1 MPPQTPKPLQMRA
14 GQRQFFRLVDDYRLI
29 AFLARRQYGKTT
41 TFARIALKKMMK
53 TKRHT
58 VIFGSAK
65 INLSRE
71 IVRAEAHIIQTAI
84 QSVGANN
91 HSPSPNNHSPAIQSC
106 TSRSRDDSPLR
117 IFDATT
123 GKAPDKQLTPDDFA
137 ELFEAQR
144 LEFRYY
150 HDRTNYSRTKVV
162 ALTPDAVGETGDLM
176 CDEIGRVRNW
186 RDVWEAVSP
195 IIASNPAYRLTL
207 ATTIPPDDTHFSYEQ
222 LAPPVGTEFQPNAQG
237 TLYESEMGIMVHR
250 IDAWDAHQDG
260 LPIYDLKTGEPL
272 HPDESRRREHDKEA
286 WDRNYGLKFIVGGS
300 SACGLMQLEV
310 AQHRGIGTC
319 AFFKIETDTDFQQAC
334 AWLADHLTDKPIAIG
349 IDPATTTKQKS
360 NPTAVAIVED
370 HITEEI
376 ARAVLVWK
384 TSDPRIADE
393 RIEKLVAVIAA
404 RKAGGGRAKGMAID
418 ATNERYWAS
427 STRDRL
433 GAALPVELTVGSEA
447 HDQPGT
453 ERMTMK
459 QYLGSRLTGRLDD
472 NKLTLPP
479 DRYIREDFRLVK
491 KDRGQL
497 VCEPDIDGKHGDT
510 FDAVKLASHALHAGG
525 PSEAAATQVGT
536 FGTGKPSPAPF
547 WTPDHTQ
554 DI

>member
-1 MPPQTPKPLQMRA
+1 MAAILKMRE
-14 GQRQFFRLVDDYRLI
+14 GQRQFFRLVDEYRLL

-71 IVRAEAHIIQTAI
+71 IVRAEAFIIQSAI
-84 QSVGANN
+84 TEASSA
-91 HSPSPNNHSPAIQSC
+91 A
-106 TSRSRDDSPLR
+106 LR
-117 IFDATT
+117 IVDTTT
-123 GKAPDKQLTPDDFA
+123 GKTPDKTLSTDDFA

-186 RDVWEAVSP
+186 REVWEAVSP
-195 IIASNPAYRLTL
+195 IIASNPAFRLTL

-222 LAPPVGTEFQPNAQG
+222 LVPQVGTEFQPNAKG
-237 TLYESEMGIMVHR
+237 NLYESEMGVIVHR
-250 IDAWDAHQDG
+250 VDAWDAYQDG
-260 LPIYDLKTGEPL
+260 LPIYDMKTGEPL
-272 HPDESRRREHDKEA
+272 DPDESRRREHDKEA
-286 WDRNYGLKFIVGGS
+286 WDRNYGLRFIVGGS

-310 AQHRGIGTC
+310 AQRRGIGHT
-319 AFFKIETDTDFQQAC
+319 AFFKIETDDDLRTALI
-334 AWLADHLTDKPIAIG
+334 WLIDNMSARPVGIG

-360 NPTAVAIVED
+360 NPTALAIVED
-370 HITEEI
+370 HVSEQI
-376 ARAVLVWK
+376 ARAVFVWK
-384 TSDPRIADE
+384 TNDPKIADE
-393 RIEKLVAVIAA
+393 RIDMIVAAVAA
-404 RKAGGGRAKGMAID
+404 RKSLGGRARGMCID

-427 STRDRL
+427 ATRDRL
-433 GAALPVELTVGSEA
+433 ASAMPVDLIVGSEA
-447 HDQPGT
+447 HEEPGI

-459 QYLGSRLTGRLDD
+459 QFLGNRLTGMLDD

-497 VCEPDIDGKHGDT
+497 VCDPDIDGKHGDT
-510 FDAVKLASHALHAGG
+510 FDAVKLASFALHSGG
-525 PSEAAATQVGT
+525 PPEAGATQVGAAISHHRRT
-536 FGTGKPSPAPF
+536 PGF
-547 WTPDHTQ
+547 WTPDHT
-554 DI
+554 DDR

>member
-1 MPPQTPKPLQMRA
+1 MAAVKVEQASSLPTKAKALHMRA

-71 IVRAEAHIIQTAI
+71 IVRAEAFIIQTAI
-84 QSVGANN
+84 TEASSA
-91 HSPSPNNHSPAIQSC
+91 A
-106 TSRSRDDSPLR
+106 LR
-117 IFDATT
+117 IFDANT
-123 GKAPDKQLTPDDFA
+123 GKAPDKTLSTDDFA

-186 RDVWEAVSP
+186 REVWEAVSP
-195 IIASNPAYRLTL
+195 IIASNPAFRLTL

-222 LAPPVGTEFQPNAQG
+222 LVPPVGTEFTPNAQG
-237 TLYESEMGIMVHR
+237 NLYESEMGIMVQR
-250 IDAWDAHQDG
+250 VDAWDAFADG
-260 LPIYDLKTGEPL
+260 VPVYDMKTGDPL
-272 HPDESRRREHDKEA
+272 DPDESRRREHDKDA
-286 WDRNYGLKFIVGGS
+286 WDRNYGLKFVVGGS

-310 AQHRGIGTC
+310 AQRRGVGTC
-319 AFFKIETDTDFQQAC
+319 AFFKIETDTEMQVALQ
-334 AWLADHLTDKPIAIG
+334 WVTDNLSAKPVGIG

-360 NPTAVAIVED
+360 NPTAVALVED
-370 HITEEI
+370 HVTEEI
-376 ARAVLVWK
+376 VRAIFVWK
-384 TSDPRIADE
+384 TADPKQADE
-393 RIEKLVAVIAA
+393 RIDLIVAAVAA
-404 RKAGGGRAKGMAID
+404 RKSGGGRARGMCID

-427 STRDRL
+427 ATRDRL
-433 GAALPVELTVGSEA
+433 TADLPVELIVGSEA
-447 HDQPGT
+447 HDEPGM

-459 QYLGSRLTGRLDD
+459 QFLGNRLTGSLDD

-479 DRYIREDFRLVK
+479 DRYVREDFRLVK

-510 FDAVKLASHALHAGG
+510 FDAVKLASYALDAGG
-525 PSEAAATQVGT
+525 PAEASAAQVGSFAT
-536 FGTGKPSPAPF
+536 HSRKPEGF
-547 WTPDHTQ
+547 WKADHSSDT
-554 DI
+554 

>member
-1 MPPQTPKPLQMRA
+1 VAAILKMRE
-14 GQRQFFRLVDDYRLI
+14 GQRQFFRLVDEYRLI

-71 IVRAEAHIIQTAI
+71 IVRAEAFIIQSAI
-84 QSVGANN
+84 QSAATGNASLQPGHTNQQE
-91 HSPSPNNHSPAIQSC
+91 SA
-106 TSRSRDDSPLR
+106 LR

-123 GKAPDKQLTPDDFA
+123 GKAPDKTLSTDDFA

-186 RDVWEAVSP
+186 REVWEAVSP
-195 IIASNPAYRLTL
+195 IIASNPAFRLTL

-222 LAPPVGTEFQPNAQG
+222 LVPPVGTEFKPNHEG
-237 TLYESEMGIMVHR
+237 NLYESEMGIMVHR
-250 IDAWDAHQDG
+250 VDAWDAYLDG
-260 LPIYDLKTGEPL
+260 LPIYDMKTGEPL
-272 HPDESRRREHDKEA
+272 DPDESRRREHDKDA
-286 WDRNYGLKFIVGGS
+286 WDRNYGLRFIVGGS

-310 AQHRGIGTC
+310 AQRRGIGTT
-319 AFFKIETDTDFQQAC
+319 AFFKIETDDDLRTALI
-334 AWLADHLTDKPIAIG
+334 WLIENMSDKTVGIG

-370 HITEEI
+370 HVSEQI
-376 ARAVLVWK
+376 ARAIFAWK
-384 TSDPRIADE
+384 TNDPKTADE
-393 RIEKLVAVIAA
+393 RIDLIVAAVAA
-404 RKAGGGRAKGMAID
+404 RKSQGGRARGMCID

-427 STRDRL
+427 ATRDRL
-433 GAALPVELTVGSEA
+433 AAELPVGLIVGSEA
-447 HDQPGT
+447 HEEPGV

-459 QYLGSRLTGRLDD
+459 QFLGNRLTGMLDD

-479 DRYIREDFRLVK
+479 DRYVREDFRLVK

-497 VCEPDIDGKHGDT
+497 VCDPDIDGKHGDT
-510 FDAVKLASHALHAGG
+510 FDAVKLASYALHSGG
-525 PSEAAATQVGT
+525 PAEAYPIQVGT
-536 FGTGKPSPAPF
+536 FGTSTTQPKDF
-547 WTPDHTQ
+547 WTPDHSD

>member
-1 MPPQTPKPLQMRA
+1 MVAVAAGLQMRA
-14 GQRQFFRLVDDYRLI
+14 GQRQFFRLVEEYRLI

-71 IVRAEAHIIQTAI
+71 IVRAEAFIIQTAI
-84 QSVGANN
+84 TEASSEA
-91 HSPSPNNHSPAIQSC
+91 
-106 TSRSRDDSPLR
+106 LR
-117 IFDATT
+117 IFDAST
-123 GKAPDKQLTPDDFA
+123 GKAPDKTLTTDDFA

-186 RDVWEAVSP
+186 REVWEAVSP
-195 IIASNPAYRLTL
+195 IIASNPKFRLTL

-222 LAPPVGTEFQPNAQG
+222 LVPPVGTEFQPNPEG
-237 TLYESEMGIMVHR
+237 NLYESEMGIMVQR
-250 IDAWDAHQDG
+250 VDAWDAFEDG
-260 LPIYDLKTGEPL
+260 VPIYDMKTGEPL
-272 HPDESRRREHDKEA
+272 HPDESRRREHDKDA
-286 WDRNYGLKFIVGGS
+286 WDRNYGLKFVVGGS

-310 AQHRGIGTC
+310 AQRRGVGTC
-319 AFFKIETDTDFQQAC
+319 AFFKIETD
-334 AWLADHLTDKPIAIG
+334 ADMQDALQWVADNLTDRPVGIG

-360 NPTAVAIVED
+360 NPTAVALIED
-370 HITEEI
+370 HVTEEV
-376 ARAVLVWK
+376 ARAVFVWK
-384 TSDPRIADE
+384 TADPKQADE
-393 RIEKLVAVIAA
+393 RIDQIVAAVAA
-404 RKAGGGRAKGMAID
+404 RRAGGGRARGMCID

-427 STRDRL
+427 ATRDRL
-433 GAALPVELTVGSEA
+433 TADLPVELIVGSEA
-447 HDQPGT
+447 HDEPGM

-459 QYLGSRLTGRLDD
+459 QFLGNRLTGQLDD

-510 FDAVKLASHALHAGG
+510 FDAVKLASYALDAGG
-525 PSEAAATQVGT
+525 PAEASAAQVGT
-536 FGTGKPSPAPF
+536 CGARGKAQSGF
-547 WTPDHTQ
+547 WKPDHSN
-554 DI
+554 DL

>member
-1 MPPQTPKPLQMRA
+1 MAAILQMRQ
-14 GQRQFFRLVDDYRLI
+14 GQRNFLRLVDEYRLL

-41 TFARIALKKMMK
+41 TFAKIALKKMMK

-71 IVRAEAHIIQTAI
+71 IVRAEAFIIQTAI
-84 QSVGANN
+84 QE
-91 HSPSPNNHSPAIQSC
+91 AIQGASAEA
-106 TSRSRDDSPLR
+106 LR

-186 RDVWEAVSP
+186 REVWEAVSP
-195 IIASNPAYRLTL
+195 IIASNPAFRLTL

-222 LAPPVGTEFQPNAQG
+222 LVPPVGTEFTPNAAG
-237 TLYESEMGIMVHR
+237 NLYESEMGLMVLR
-250 IDAWDAHQDG
+250 VDAWDAFEDG
-260 LPIYDLKTGEPL
+260 VPVYDMKTGEPL
-272 HPDESRRREHDKEA
+272 DPDESRRREHDKDA
-286 WDRNYGLKFIVGGS
+286 WDRNYGLRFIVGGS

-310 AQHRGIGTC
+310 AQRRGIGTC
-319 AFFKIETDTDFQQAC
+319 AFFKIETDDDFQKARQ
-334 AWLADHLTDKPIAIG
+334 WIVDHLSDRPVGIG

-360 NPTAVAIVED
+360 NPTAVALVED
-370 HITEEI
+370 HVSDQI
-376 ARAVLVWK
+376 ARVVLVWK
-384 TSDPRIADE
+384 TADPKVADE
-393 RIEKLVAVIAA
+393 RIDLIVAAVQA
-404 RKAGGGRAKGMAID
+404 RRSGGGRAKAMAID
-418 ATNERYWAS
+418 ATNERYWAAA
-427 STRDRL
+427 TRDRL
-433 GAALPVELTVGSEA
+433 GADLPVSLVVGSEA
-447 HDQPGT
+447 HDEPGV

-459 QYLGSRLTGRLDD
+459 QYTGNRLTGMLDD

-510 FDAVKLASHALHAGG
+510 FDAIKQASYALITGG
-525 PSEAAATQVGT
+525 PAEAAATQVGA
-536 FGTGKPSPAPF
+536 FGKPSGDKAPF
-547 WTPDHTQ
+547 WKPDHTS
-554 DI
+554 DR